1 MFGGLQGVEVKQVSL
16 IVWDSRAE
24 KVADT
29 AGRLSE
35 SGKFPTRITGSAPR
49 MTPAL
54 LTNKQTNLPNR
65 GHTLL
70 YTYLSSIQHT
80 I

>member
-49 MTPAL
+49 MTPC
-54 LTNKQTNLPNR
+54 
-65 GHTLL
+65 
-70 YTYLSSIQHT
+70 
-80 I
+80 